1 MKTFNLPDLGEGLP
15 DAEIVNWLVKEGDSV
30 SIDQPMVE
38 METAKAVVEVPSP
51 FNGVISHLH
60 GQAGD
65 IILTGAPL
73 VDIDTGG
80 NIPVADSKSTP
91 PAKSDTKSSSVQKE
105 DTNAGQPAAED
116 IEIFNLPDLG
126 EGLPDAEIVNWL
138 VKQGDKVTLDQPMVE
153 METAKAV
160 VEVPAPH
167 DGFIVQLYGQAG
179 DIIKTGSPLVSF
191 SAVAKTSED
200 AGKAK
205 PKAREDAG
213 TVVGTVEVGHTVTA
227 EKTSTLAGSQAKITP
242 VIKALARKL
251 KVDLSSIKPSG
262 KDGAITQSDVKNA
275 SSNSASSNNAKLTT
289 DSSASI
295 TKASHAANTHNPLAF
310 RASPAVR
317 AHAGRLGV
325 DLQNCRTSGPKGSIT
340 KADVDNA
347 LNQVKQ
353 PQGIRPKT
361 VANRP
366 VAPVIKLS
374 GDVEPIRGAR
384 RAMAQ
389 AMTASHQNIVPVTL
403 MDDVDI
409 SSWPKGTDATARMLR
424 AICYASK
431 VEPALNAWFDGEK
444 MERIRH
450 PQVHV
455 GIAVDTAAGLYVPVL
470 QNADSKSAAEIR
482 QELNRL
488 MQCIEDKTI
497 KPAELT
503 GGTISLS
510 NYGTIAGRYGTPV
523 VTLPQVAILGAG
535 RYRDELKIT
544 EQGISKH
551 RMLPL
556 SLSFDHRACTGG
568 EGARF
573 LAALMADLQSAV

>member
-15 DAEIVNWLVKEGDSV
+15 DAEIVNWLVKEGDTV

-51 FNGVISHLH
+51 FNGVITHFY
-60 GQAGD
+60 GQPGD

-73 VDIDTGG
+73 VDIDTGE
-80 NIPVADSKSTP
+80 NSPLPESKTE
-91 PAKSDTKSSSVQKE
+91 SSVQSETQAAAVEKE
-105 DTNAGQPAAED
+105 GSETLSATAED

-138 VKQGDKVTLDQPMVE
+138 VKQGDKVSLHQPMVE

-167 DGFIVQLYGQAG
+167 DGFIHQLYGQAG
-179 DIIKTGSPLVSF
+179 DIIKTGEPLVSF
-191 SAVAKTSED
+191 TTSVLKQASTGSE
-200 AGKAK
+200 K
-205 PKAREDAG
+205 PKGRKDAG
-213 TVVGTVEVGHTVTA
+213 TVVGTVEVGNTVTA
-227 EKTSTLAGSQAKITP
+227 EKTSTVAGSQAKITP

-251 KVDLSSIKPSG
+251 KVDLSTIKPTG
-262 KDGAITQSDVKNA
+262 KAGAITQADVKNA
-275 SSNSASSNNAKLTT
+275 AKKCTTSPSKTPETITEAMVSSN
-289 DSSASI
+289 
-295 TKASHAANTHNPLAF
+295 THKPLAF
-310 RASPAVR
+310 KASPAVR

-325 DLQNCRTSGPKGSIT
+325 DLQNCQASGPKGSIT

-347 LNQVKQ
+347 LNQPEQ
-353 PQGIRPKT
+353 PSASTAQTAAP
-361 VANRP
+361 RP
-366 VAPVIKLS
+366 VAPTVHLS
-374 GDVEPIRGAR
+374 GDAEAVRGAR

-389 AMTASHQNIVPVTL
+389 AMTASHQSVVPVTL

-409 SSWPKGTDATARMLR
+409 SSWPRGTDATARMLR

-431 VEPALNAWFDGEK
+431 IEPALNAWFDGDK
-444 MERIRH
+444 MERILH
-450 PQVHV
+450 PHVHV
-455 GIAVDTAAGLYVPVL
+455 GIAVDTPAGLYVPVL
-470 QNADSKSAAEIR
+470 KNADSQSAADTR

-488 MQCIEDKTI
+488 MQSIEAKTI
-497 KPAELT
+497 KPGELT

-535 RYRDELKIT
+535 RYRDELKISDN
-544 EQGISKH
+544 GISKH

-573 LAALMADLQSAV
+573 LAALMTDLQSAV